1 MRYVEQPH
9 REGAT
14 GPHFRYRAP
23 IGASWPSRP
32 AGTSAGGRRRVRTA
46 QPSLLATR
54 ATGPVRAAHGVHL
67 EPPGRSPQ
75 PSGHCRRPFPSG
87 HDAALLAG
95 AQQLWCLQISALVT
109 AARSDAAADRSLVFY
124 PPSHP
129 PTAQNFAT
137 SSGSSSRLTST
148 ARLPRSFSVCL
159 IYASY
164 ICSILAMAAW
174 AFVQSVGPAVAA
186 FHQCVPDFEL
196 ACSGDL
202 RRRPELWRSRSIAS
216 LRSRSLLSARLAASI
231 SRRKAVIA
239 AAEPRSQTF
248 AEQHHVNAHD

>member
-1 MRYVEQPH
+1 MLLEPLPWYEICGVAAPR
-9 REGAT
+9 G
-14 GPHFRYRAP
+14 RYRATFS
-23 IGASWPSRP
+23 ISRADRPSRP

-54 ATGPVRAAHGVHL
+54 ATGPVGAAHGVHL

-129 PTAQNFAT
+129 PTAQNV
-137 SSGSSSRLTST
+137 R
-148 ARLPRSFSVCL
+148 ARALPRVSATLLMRS
-159 IYASY
+159 
-164 ICSILAMAAW
+164 
-174 AFVQSVGPAVAA
+174 PRRAV
-186 FHQCVPDFEL
+186 
-196 ACSGDL
+196 
-202 RRRPELWRSRSIAS
+202 
-216 LRSRSLLSARLAASI
+216 RL
-231 SRRKAVIA
+231 
-239 AAEPRSQTF
+239 
-248 AEQHHVNAHD
+248 

>member
-54 ATGPVRAAHGVHL
+54 ATGPVGAAHGVYL

-129 PTAQNFAT
+129 PTAQNVRARALPRVSATLLMRLPAACAHAVFAVRHFIWQLIEIDVDRPPPEILFCLPHIRLIHMLY
-137 SSGSSSRLTST
+137 SGYGGLGIRAVSGPRSCCVPPVC
-148 ARLPRSFSVCL
+148 ARL
-159 IYASY
+159 
-164 ICSILAMAAW
+164 
-174 AFVQSVGPAVAA
+174 
-186 FHQCVPDFEL
+186 
-196 ACSGDL
+196 
-202 RRRPELWRSRSIAS
+202 
-216 LRSRSLLSARLAASI
+216 
-231 SRRKAVIA
+231 
-239 AAEPRSQTF
+239 
-248 AEQHHVNAHD
+248 